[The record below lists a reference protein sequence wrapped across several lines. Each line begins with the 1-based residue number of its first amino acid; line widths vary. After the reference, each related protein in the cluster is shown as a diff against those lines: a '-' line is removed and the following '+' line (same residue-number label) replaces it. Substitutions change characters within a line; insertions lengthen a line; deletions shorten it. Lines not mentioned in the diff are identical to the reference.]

1 MSHILIIEDNSTI
14 AEGIRRNLVLE
25 GYDVSVA
32 HNATEALRKLNTTVV
47 HLVILDLMLPRTDGF
62 HILRDLRGSGSSVPV
77 LILSARGADADKV
90 RGFRLGADD
99 YVVKPF
105 GLMELLARVAAV
117 LRRSR
122 GATPGI
128 HETSATIQMGDFQV
142 HRGEHMVTRAG
153 IRIQLRPKEYD
164 LLIALIDRRGDAASR
179 ISLLR
184 EVWGY
189 ADNVMTRTVDTHI
202 AALRQRLETD
212 PRNPRYIITVRN
224 VGYRVRL

>member
-1 MSHILIIEDNSTI
+1 MSHVLIIEDNTTI

-25 GYDVSVA
+25 GYAVSVA
-32 HNATEALRKLNTTVV
+32 HDATEALRELQGRVV
-47 HLVILDLMLPRTDGF
+47 DLVILDLMLPKTDGF
-62 HILRDLRGSGSSVPV
+62 HILSDLRGSGSPVPV
-77 LILSARGADADKV
+77 LILSARGADVDKI

-105 GLMELLARVAAV
+105 GLMELLARVDAV

-122 GATPGI
+122 GTTPGV
-128 HETSATIQMGDFQV
+128 HESPPSVRIGEIEV
-142 HRGEHMVTRAG
+142 RRGEHLVLRAG
-153 IRIQLRPKEYD
+153 APIRLRPKEYD

-189 ADNVMTRTVDTHI
+189 ADNVMTRTVDSHV
-202 AALRQRLETD
+202 AALRRRLEAD
-212 PRNPRYIITVRN
+212 PKKPRHIVTVRN
-224 VGYRVRL
+224 IGYRLTF